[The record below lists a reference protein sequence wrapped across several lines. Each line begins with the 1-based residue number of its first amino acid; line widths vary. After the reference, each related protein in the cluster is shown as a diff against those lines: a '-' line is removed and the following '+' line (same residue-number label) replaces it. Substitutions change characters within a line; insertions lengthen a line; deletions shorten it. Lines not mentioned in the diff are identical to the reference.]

1 VQHLEDTF
9 AGAAGVDIYWQAW
22 LPTDEPRAIVVIAHG
37 AGEHSARYAHVAERL
52 TGAGYAVYALDHRGH
67 GRSQG
72 RRAMF
77 ERLDLVLEDLS
88 TLIARARDQHAGH
101 PVFLLGHSLG
111 GAVALAYAGRHGDQ
125 LAGLV
130 LSGPVAAMETASP
143 VTRIAARVLST
154 LTPNLGLMDVDST
167 QISRDPDV
175 VRAYQEDPLVYRGKF
190 PARTISEVVGEVTR
204 FPQTVTELRMP
215 LLIMH
220 GTADTLAPP
229 AGSKMVAERAGSQD
243 KTLKLY
249 DGLYHEVFNEP
260 EQDQVIG
267 DLVEWLDARVTKPA
281 HPVAT

>member
-1 VQHLEDTF
+1 MQHLEETF

-22 LPTDEPRAIVVIAHG
+22 LPDGEARAVVVIAHG
-37 AGEHSARYAHVAERL
+37 AGEHGARYAHVAERL
-52 TGAGYAVYALDHRGH
+52 TGSGYAVYAIDHRGH

-77 ERLDLVLEDLS
+77 ERLDLVLGDLS
-88 TLIARARDQHAGH
+88 TLIARARDAHPGL

-111 GAVALAYAGRHGDQ
+111 GAVALAYAVRYEDQ

-130 LSGPVAAMETASP
+130 LSGPVAALETATP
-143 VTRIAARVLST
+143 VTRLAARVLST
-154 LTPNLGLMDVDST
+154 LTPNLGLMDVDAT

-190 PARTISEVVGEVTR
+190 PARTIAEVAGEVTR
-204 FPQTVTELRMP
+204 FPQTVTRLRLP
-215 LLIMH
+215 LLILH
-220 GTADTLAPP
+220 GTADTLAPL
-229 AGSKMVAERAGSQD
+229 AGSKMVAERAGSAD
-243 KTLKLY
+243 KTLKIY

-267 DLVEWLDARVTKPA
+267 DLLDWLNGRMTAGVPA
-281 HPVAT
+281 